1 MTKIEESAGGAVQG
15 GGDDLARLEQ
25 ALVEAYYLG
34 LSLRALA
41 ANPDFRFAEVTAA
54 ASEPL
59 IGWAKFID
67 ERLQAGERP
76 FAAERPATL
85 PRRPRR
91 R

>member
-1 MTKIEESAGGAVQG
+1 MTELEDAAEGIAQ

-54 ASEPL
+54 AGEPL

-67 ERLQAGERP
+67 ERLQNGERP
-76 FAAERPATL
+76 FARERIAAPPA
-85 PRRPRR
+85 RSRR

>member
-1 MTKIEESAGGAVQG
+1 MTGLEETAGGTTQG
-15 GGDDLARLEQ
+15 GGDIDRLEQ

-41 ANPDFRFAEVTAA
+41 ANPDFRFAEVTASA
-54 ASEPL
+54 CEPL

-76 FAAERPATL
+76 FAPERAAPAPT
-85 PRRPRR
+85 RTRR

>member
-1 MTKIEESAGGAVQG
+1 MTEIEETAEGTAQ

-41 ANPDFRFAEVTAA
+41 ANPDFRFAEVTSA

-76 FAAERPATL
+76 FAPGRASSAPTRA
-85 PRRPRR
+85 RR

>member
-1 MTKIEESAGGAVQG
+1 MTAIEETAEGTAQ

-41 ANPDFRFAEVTAA
+41 ANPDFRFAEVTATA
-54 ASEPL
+54 GEPL

-76 FAAERPATL
+76 FAAERPAAA

>member
-1 MTKIEESAGGAVQG
+1 MTELEEAAEGIAP

-54 ASEPL
+54 AGEPL

-67 ERLQAGERP
+67 ERLQNGERP
-76 FAAERPATL
+76 FARERAAAAPA
-85 PRRPRR
+85 RARR